1 MSSEVH
7 ESKRQSIIS
16 AATQLFLE
24 YGSIHVSMDKI
35 ALAAPVS
42 KATLY
47 NHFENK
53 NALLTAVIAQFCEG
67 LLTTMNQAVTTID
80 SVENNLYKIATAFVA
95 FIFREDALAL
105 YRLVIAESHAFPEL
119 GQRVYDSSA
128 QAVLQCLEAYLKQL
142 NQQSPFAAIEPAFA
156 ADAFFSLLKGDWHFQ
171 CLLGIKPLPTEVEK
185 QQLVEKAVA
194 FYLQGLTSCH

>member
-1 MSSEVH
+1 MCSDVQD
-7 ESKRQSIIS
+7 SKRQCIIS

-24 YGSIHVSMDKI
+24 YGSTHVSMDKI

-53 NALLTAVIAQFCEG
+53 NALLAAVIAQFCES
-67 LLTTMNQAVTTID
+67 LLFTMNQAVTAAD

-105 YRLVIAESHAFPEL
+105 YRLVIAESHTFPEL
-119 GQRVYDSSA
+119 GQLVYDSSV
-128 QAVLQCLEAYLKQL
+128 QAVLKCLEAYLSQL
-142 NQQSPFAAIEPAFA
+142 PSCTIEPAFA

-171 CLLGIKPLPTEVEK
+171 CLLGIKSLPNETEK

-194 FYLQGLTSCH
+194 FYLQGLTLCR